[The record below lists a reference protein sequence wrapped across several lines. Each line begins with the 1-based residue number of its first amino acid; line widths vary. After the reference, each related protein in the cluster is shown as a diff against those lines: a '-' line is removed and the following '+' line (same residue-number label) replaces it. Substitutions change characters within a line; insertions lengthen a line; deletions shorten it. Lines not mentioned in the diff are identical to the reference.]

1 MDVDP
6 ALQSCVGNALVSAC
20 RAGRLPSGNPFHAAQ
35 PGGPRQRHLP
45 RGGPLSPHAIM
56 KGETNMAVKTSAR
69 VHEFRLILADVMELT
84 PELAD
89 ALYQVFDDGTAGS
102 CAGEVTIDFHRQAPS
117 FQQAVQS
124 AIEDVRKAGLELA
137 RVESEESRLVEQI
150 NAAL

>member
-1 MDVDP
+1 MP
-6 ALQSCVGNALVSAC
+6 
-20 RAGRLPSGNPFHAAQ
+20 
-35 PGGPRQRHLP
+35 
-45 RGGPLSPHAIM
+45 
-56 KGETNMAVKTSAR
+56 VKTRAR
-69 VHEFRLILADVMELT
+69 VHEFRLILAEVTELT

-102 CAGEVTIDFHRQAPS
+102 CAGEVTIDFHREASS

-124 AIEDVRKAGLELA
+124 AIEDVRKAGRELA